1 MFFLRIIEN
10 ILILYY
16 IFYFLID
23 WTFFLI
29 FFISIRKEK
38 LSTSENDVFRK
49 YPVSVIVPAYN
60 EEITIVHS
68 IKMLLAL
75 DYPKFEIIVV
85 NDGST
90 DNTLDK
96 IIENFSLKENKIEI
110 PEKIKTK
117 EINKIL
123 VGENGKLVVIDKKN
137 GGKADSI
144 NVGINYSEKKL
155 VCTIDADSILD
166 KSALKQTV
174 QPMIDDKKVFVSG
187 GQLAVAN
194 GVTIVDNRVVNSHLP
209 KNKWIQ
215 WQIVE
220 YLKSFMIARYSLSKL
235 NSILIMSGAFSVYKR
250 EDLLYV
256 GGFLTE
262 RNDSEFIRQLGSY
275 GKQTVCEDME
285 IIVRLWRYFY
295 DKKIEARAVFLPH
308 PVCWTEVPDNPSF
321 LKKQRN
327 RWHRGLAETLQ
338 IHKAMMFEPK
348 YKAIGLF
355 SFPYYYF
362 FELYAPLIKIFTFF
376 FIVLEIALGNINSA
390 WMLLTIIFATTVS
403 ALITSV
409 STVYIEQWTRKKKL
423 VSFDALRYKT
433 GKDWLT
439 LIFMNVL
446 GDFVYSPFRV
456 YAQLCGLKDFLMKK
470 KEWYK
475 FNRKGFKEK

>member
-295 DKKIEARAVFLPH
+295 DKKI
-308 PVCWTEVPDNPSF
+308 
-321 LKKQRN
+321 
-327 RWHRGLAETLQ
+327 
-338 IHKAMMFEPK
+338 
-348 YKAIGLF
+348 
-355 SFPYYYF
+355 
-362 FELYAPLIKIFTFF
+362 
-376 FIVLEIALGNINSA
+376 
-390 WMLLTIIFATTVS
+390 
-403 ALITSV
+403 
-409 STVYIEQWTRKKKL
+409 
-423 VSFDALRYKT
+423 
-433 GKDWLT
+433 
-439 LIFMNVL
+439 
-446 GDFVYSPFRV
+446 
-456 YAQLCGLKDFLMKK
+456 
-470 KEWYK
+470 
-475 FNRKGFKEK
+475 